1 MKDKFKVLYE
11 IAKLLNSMEEVIPLL
26 NRIMDIAIDTVKGER
41 GFIVVKEEGDLSIK
55 IARRIDEKEIY
66 DFSKSI
72 INYSLENN
80 ESVIVKD
87 FKKDERF
94 KNSESAIYKGI
105 RSVLCVPLR
114 FRDEPIGVIYV
125 DKKGGSPF
133 DEEDLEF
140 MELFSELAGVS
151 VRNALNRETLLKEN
165 VFMMQ
170 ELGRIYGVPRIVGK
184 SEKMKEIFN
193 LMAKVIPSSS
203 PVLIEGESGTGK
215 ELIARM
221 LHFAGPRAKKK
232 FVAVNVST
240 LPESLIESELFGYK
254 KGAFTGAVSDKE
266 GLIAVADGGTLFL
279 DEISEMPLHLQVK
292 ILRVI
297 ETKEYI
303 PLGDTKVRKANVRI
317 IAATNKDLLEE
328 VKKGRFRADLYY
340 RLNVIKIKLPPLRE
354 RKEDIPLLVSYFIE
368 ELNRKSNKRIRGI
381 EKEAMDLLLN
391 YDYPGNIRELRNI
404 IERAYILCE
413 SERIRREDIFIE
425 KGEPESRP
433 YMSLSLEEHIKKHV
447 LNVLNKCGNNK
458 TKASKILGVS
468 RRWLYYKLREW
479 GIKDIK

>member
-41 GFIVVKEEGDLSIK
+41 GFIVVKEEDDLSIK
-55 IARRIDEKEIY
+55 IARRIDEREIY
-66 DFSKSI
+66 DFSKTI
-72 INYSLENN
+72 INYSLKNN
-80 ESVIVKD
+80 KSIIVRD

-105 RSVLCVPLR
+105 KTVLCVPLR

-125 DKKGGSPF
+125 DKKAGESF
-133 DEEDLEF
+133 NEEDLEF
-140 MELFSELAGVS
+140 MELFSELAGIS
-151 VRNALNRETLLKEN
+151 VKNAISREVLLKEN

-170 ELGRIYGVPRIVGK
+170 ELGRVYGVPRIVGK
-184 SEKMKEIFN
+184 SEKMKEVFN
-193 LMAKVIPSSS
+193 LMTKVIPSSL

-215 ELIARM
+215 ELVARM
-221 LHFAGPRAKKK
+221 LHFAGPRARKR

-240 LPESLIESELFGYK
+240 LPENLIESELFGYR
-254 KGAFTGAVSDKE
+254 KGAFTGAISDKE
-266 GLIAVADGGTLFL
+266 GLIAAADGGTLFL

-292 ILRVI
+292 ILRFI

-303 PLGDTKVRKANVRI
+303 PLGDTKVKKADVRI
-317 IAATNKDLLEE
+317 ITATNKDLFEE
-328 VKKGRFRADLYY
+328 VKNNRFRADLYY

-354 RKEDIPLLVSYFIE
+354 RKEDIPLLVSYFIK
-368 ELNRKSNKRIRGI
+368 ELNRKSNKRIKGI

-391 YDYPGNIRELRNI
+391 YDYPGNVRELRNI
-404 IERAYILCE
+404 IERAYILCDGD
-413 SERIRREDIFIE
+413 RIRKENILIE
-425 KGEPESRP
+425 EGRTETESP
-433 YMSLSLEEHIKKHV
+433 LSFTLEEHIKRHV
-447 LNVLNKCGNNK
+447 LDVLRKCGNNK

-468 RRWLYYKLREW
+468 RRWLYYKLRKW
-479 GIKDIK
+479 GIKDTE